1 MLDAKKAYAMAN
13 NYTDESLVGGGAIQ
27 GKPCKIESITDITGG
42 HRVEFSWSLDD
53 GTTKTA
59 KMDVMDGEQGEQGE
73 QGEKGDEGFSP
84 EITIKTA
91 TSDVFILHI
100 KTSDDEFDTP
110 NLKGSGAG
118 TNVTVD
124 GENVIF
130 SY

>member
-13 NYTDESLVGGGAIQ
+13 GYTDESLAGGGAIK
-27 GKPCKIESITDITGG
+27 GKPCKIETITDITGG
-42 HRVEFSWSLDD
+42 HRVTFSWSLDD
-53 GTTKTA
+53 GTTQTA
-59 KMDVMDGEQGEQGE
+59 TMDVMDGEQGKQGE

-110 NLKGSGAG
+110 NLKGSGGG
-118 TNVTVD
+118 TNVSVN
-124 GENVIF
+124 GENIIF